1 MNNTNQD
8 LKSSSTTEYVTVFGW
23 LEVLSEKSRSSTW
36 RAGLTKWVESMTRL
50 RFWIRMI
57 LSAVFLM
64 EAPTPAHA
72 YLDPGT
78 GSMMLQALLGA
89 IAASSVIGGLYWQKI
104 KSFFSRAKDNPDDDN
119 PTEESDSQ

>member
-1 MNNTNQD
+1 
-8 LKSSSTTEYVTVFGW
+8 
-23 LEVLSEKSRSSTW
+23 
-36 RAGLTKWVESMTRL
+36 MTRL
-50 RFWIRMI
+50 GFWISMT

-78 GSMMLQALLGA
+78 GSMMLQVLLGG
-89 IAASSVIGGLYWQKI
+89 IAGGLVIGRLYWQKI
-104 KSFFSRAKDNPDDDN
+104 KSFISGTKEGSDDDN